1 MPEVAAIDREVDRLT
16 ERLAVVAEARPPA
29 RNPFEFAAATRE
41 SSPMSE
47 PLSSAPFVAV
57 PHVQWPRL
65 VAILSNAGDDQPLR
79 AVFEDAQQLIRI
91 RSVGES
97 VGDVTVE
104 AVAADA
110 VTLSHVSG
118 VSRRLTL
125 D

>member
-1 MPEVAAIDREVDRLT
+1 MPEVAAIDSEVDRLT

-29 RNPFEFAAATRE
+29 RNPFEFAATRE

-47 PLSSAPFVAV
+47 PLSSAPFVTV

>member
-29 RNPFEFAAATRE
+29 RNPFEFAATRE

-47 PLSSAPFVAV
+47 PLSSAPFVTV